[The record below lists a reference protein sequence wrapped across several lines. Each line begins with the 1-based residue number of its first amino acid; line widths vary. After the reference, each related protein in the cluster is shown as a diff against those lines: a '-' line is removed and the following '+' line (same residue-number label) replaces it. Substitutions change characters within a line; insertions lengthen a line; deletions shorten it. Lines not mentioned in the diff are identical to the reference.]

1 MTKLKNSFG
10 SFNSRWNQP
19 EESKHELN
27 DRSFEI
33 MQSEEQ
39 NENRMK
45 KMEESLQDVWDRIRR
60 NNICIMGIAEV
71 EEKEKGTENLF
82 KIILAEN
89 FPNVGREMAI
99 QIHEAKDPK

>member
-10 SFNSRWNQP
+10 SFGSRLNQP
-19 EESKHELN
+19 EERKRELN

-39 NENRMK
+39 NENRTK

-60 NNICIMGIAEV
+60 NNICITGIAEV
-71 EEKEKGTENLF
+71 EEKEKGTESLF
-82 KIILAEN
+82 KIILAETS
-89 FPNVGREMAI
+89 
-99 QIHEAKDPK
+99 QT

>member
-1 MTKLKNSFG
+1 
-10 SFNSRWNQP
+10 
-19 EESKHELN
+19 
-27 DRSFEI
+27 
-33 MQSEEQ
+33 
-39 NENRMK
+39 
-45 KMEESLQDVWDRIRR
+45 
-60 NNICIMGIAEV
+60 MGIAEVEV